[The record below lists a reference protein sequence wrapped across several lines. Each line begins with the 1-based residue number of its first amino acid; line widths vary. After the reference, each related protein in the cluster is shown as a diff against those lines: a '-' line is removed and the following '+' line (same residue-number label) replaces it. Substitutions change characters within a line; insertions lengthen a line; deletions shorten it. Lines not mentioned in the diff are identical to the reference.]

1 MTLKNDAHSPV
12 AAVGETLPRARGE
25 MIRSPTGETEAAAA
39 IDPSVTTPGAIRF
52 GFSTF
57 NGSMDFS
64 V

>member
-1 MTLKNDAHSPV
+1 
-12 AAVGETLPRARGE
+12 